1 LFCIIQLS
9 LLDYFASKK
18 RHLALGELTR
28 LHAASS
34 FNGAASFNEA
44 SSNETPITSVNP
56 SNWIPLSR
64 AKTPQI
70 TQAKITAQEVF
81 NTLELEFSSIIKV
94 TKQEQR
100 DGFIQFKL
108 EPSIK
113 PISFEIWHKLQR
125 HFTGFSIK
133 QHGTHT
139 EIAFKSSYPFS
150 DPFTDM
156 DSHGTFKLFIPY
168 IIKKPE
174 LAQQKGTTIE
184 PGLTYHKDRVCVAD
198 NKYANIHILRL
209 EQRVY
214 KNRLLPVL
222 ADEGIARR
230 ETLSGMVNR
239 RDAVVGI
246 NAGYFTAKGD
256 PLGTL
261 IIDRKLVSSPLYDR
275 SVFGI
280 TDENKVVFG
289 NPKFSGY
296 VRATGLEV
304 PIDAVNQPRRGDK
317 IVIFTSEYARN
328 TLTELPGI
336 ELVLIK
342 GKVCGIQSQ
351 NALIPP
357 DGVVI
362 SVGGDKTRHF
372 KHIKLGDSIQLD
384 YSVAV
389 PWNTI
394 KHAICGGPRLIENG
408 EISIN
413 DVQERFSTSIANAR
427 HPRTAIGLSV
437 DNSLILMVVEGR
449 SAGSVGMTLK
459 EMALYMK
466 RLGVRH
472 GINLDG
478 GGSSTMVINNRVV
491 NSTSD
496 GAERRIS
503 NGILLLRN

>member
-1 LFCIIQLS
+1 M
-9 LLDYFASKK
+9 DYFTSKK
-18 RHLALGELTR
+18 KHLFLQDLTR
-28 LHAASS
+28 LHAASG
-34 FNGAASFNEA
+34 FNKVSVAQATEM
-44 SSNETPITSVNP
+44 PITSVNP
-56 SNWIPLSR
+56 SNWIPLS
-64 AKTPQI
+64 KDSTPQI
-70 TQAKITAQEVF
+70 TKAKITAQEVF
-81 NTLELEFSSIIKV
+81 NILELEFSSVVKV
-94 TKQEQR
+94 TKQEQK
-100 DGFIQFKL
+100 DKLIQFKL
-108 EPSIK
+108 EPNIK
-113 PISFEIWHKLQR
+113 PISFKIWRQLQKQ
-125 HFTGFSIK
+125 FTNFNIK
-133 QHGTHT
+133 QGANHT
-139 EIAFKSSYPFS
+139 IVSFESNYPFS

-156 DSHGTFKLFIPY
+156 DSHGTFRLFIPY
-168 IIKKPE
+168 VIKESQLTQK
-174 LAQQKGTTIE
+174 KGTTIE
-184 PGLTYHKDRVCVAD
+184 KGLTYHKDRVCVAD
-198 NKYANIHILRL
+198 NKYANLHILRIAP
-209 EQRVY
+209 EVY
-214 KNRLLPVL
+214 NNRMLPVL

-230 ETLSGMVNR
+230 ETLSSMAAR
-239 RDAVVGI
+239 REAVVAI

-296 VRATGLEV
+296 IRGTALEV
-304 PIDAVNQPRRGDK
+304 PIDGINQPRRGDK
-317 IVIFTSEYARN
+317 IVVFTSEYARN

-342 GKVCGIQSQ
+342 GKVCGIHSR

-413 DVQERFSTSIANAR
+413 DEEERFSANIARAR
-427 HPRTAIGLSV
+427 HPRTAVGLAV

-449 SAGSVGMTLK
+449 TGDSVGMTLK
-459 EMALYMK
+459 ELALYMK

-478 GGSSTMVINNRVV
+478 GGSSTMVVNNRVV
-491 NSTSD
+491 NATSD

-503 NGILLLRN
+503 NGILLLKN